1 MTDYATDVEK
11 RTANL
16 TNRIFIGRDGTG
28 AEHHY
33 LTDKAAVVVVSPDG
47 TRAHR
52 QPLDEDNPIEQ
63 WVTFVGDKRGWQDQ
77 RLYQSFGEAVADT
90 VEAGA

>member
-1 MTDYATDVEK
+1 MTRNATDVEK

-16 TNRIFIGRDGTG
+16 TNRIFIGVDATG

-33 LTDKAAVVVVSPDG
+33 LTEKEAVVVVSPDG

-52 QPLDEDNPIEQ
+52 QPLDESNPIEQ
-63 WVTFVGDKRGWQDQ
+63 WVTFVGDKRGWRDQ
-77 RLYQSFGEAVADT
+77 RLYQSFGDAVADS